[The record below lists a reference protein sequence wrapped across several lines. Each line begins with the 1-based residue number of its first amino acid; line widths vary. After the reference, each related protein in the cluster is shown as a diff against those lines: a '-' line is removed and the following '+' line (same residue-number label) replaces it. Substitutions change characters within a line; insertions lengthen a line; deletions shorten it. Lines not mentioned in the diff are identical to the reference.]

1 MLPARID
8 LADQIGQTQMMS
20 PSNLLQ
26 SVPERIFEAD
36 AGLVTGDDDG
46 PFDHRRF
53 QQSCVHRNKPRPG
66 CSRSVTRA
74 ENLRATAAASKESR
88 KVAKITQNGFRSV
101 QLLGRALIEKADC
114 VNPSKSPKT
123 APVITQYTGPC
134 AG

>member
-46 PFDHRRF
+46 PFDYRRF
-53 QQSCVHRNKPRPG
+53 QQSCVHRNKPPPG
-66 CSRSVTRA
+66 CTRSVTTEQKICAR
-74 ENLRATAAASKESR
+74 LRRLR
-88 KVAKITQNGFRSV
+88 KNPGKLQKSHKMD
-101 QLLGRALIEKADC
+101 LG
-114 VNPSKSPKT
+114 VSN
-123 APVITQYTGPC
+123 Y
-134 AG
+134 